1 MADTT
6 SLSREYTIPL
16 RRFWKNVQQY
26 NRTAKAVKTIKTYV
40 AKHMK
45 VTDRN
50 VDNVKL
56 DVYFNNELWFRGRA
70 NPPAKITVK
79 ATKEGDIV
87 NVSFV
92 KEPQQVTFAKARHA
106 RMHKPAEQKKD
117 EAKAEAKTEQ
127 TPEQKKDEQEKEQ
140 ATAQAKQATIKQDNK
155 SQQKATKIDKAQ
167 HPQRMALKK

>member
-1 MADTT
+1 MAETSPTT
-6 SLSREYTIPL
+6 REYTIPL
-16 RRFWKNVQQY
+16 RRFWMNVQQY
-26 NRTAKAVKTIKTYV
+26 NRTAKAVKTIKKYV

-45 VTDRN
+45 VADRD
-50 VDNVKL
+50 VDKVKL
-56 DVYFNNELWFRGRA
+56 DIYFNNELWFRGRA

-87 NVSFV
+87 KVSFV
-92 KEPQQVTFAKARHA
+92 KEPQHITFAKARHA
-106 RMHKPAEQKKD
+106 KVHKAASQKSETK
-117 EAKAEAKTEQ
+117 EAPKTEQ

-155 SQQKATKIDKAQ
+155 SQQKATKVDKAQ

>member
-1 MADTT
+1 MAETLTT
-6 SLSREYTIPL
+6 REYTIPL

-45 VTDRN
+45 VADRD
-50 VDNVKL
+50 VDKVKL

-79 ATKEGDIV
+79 ATKEGEIV
-87 NVSFV
+87 
-92 KEPQQVTFAKARHA
+92 KVTFAQQPKHITFAQARHA
-106 RMHKPAEQKKD
+106 KVHKQAEK
-117 EAKAEAKTEQ
+117 KAETKEAPKTEQ

-140 ATAQAKQATIKQDNK
+140 ATAQAKQVSIKQDNK
-155 SQQKATKIDKAQ
+155 SQQKATKVDKAQ

>member
-1 MADTT
+1 MAETT
-6 SLSREYTIPL
+6 PLAREYTIPL
-16 RRFWKNVQQY
+16 RRHWKNVQQY
-26 NRTAKAVKTIKTYV
+26 NRTAKAVKAIKQFL

-50 VDNVKL
+50 PDLVKM

-79 ATKEGDIV
+79 AIKEGEIV
-87 NVSFV
+87 
-92 KEPQQVTFAKARHA
+92 QVTFVKQPDHVAFAKTRHA
-106 RMHKPAEQKKD
+106 KVHKQAEKKA
-117 EAKAEAKTEQ
+117 EAKEEAKTEQ

-140 ATAQAKQATIKQDNK
+140 ASAQQKATQIKQDTK
-155 SQQKATKIDKAQ
+155 AQQKATKVDKAQ